1 MQDKLTKQLPWLL
14 AHLIWFLVLPLAVNF
29 FPEEA
34 APSVLTLLLV
44 LLNPIFCAVTGLMYS
59 LRGGRSLVFL
69 VYPAAGWVGSLLVY
83 YNESAWLYAVL
94 GVFCSVLGLIFGR
107 WARSRR
113 QTEAEKWVEENR
125 PAKKAA
131 PAARQPEGK
140 ADAAPTAG
148 YAPRVASKTAAKN
161 AQRAAARKAKE
172 RAEKEEKLRQKNAP
186 KKKKKKKGG
195 H

>member
-107 WARSRR
+107 WSRSRR
-113 QTEAEKWVEENR
+113 R
-125 PAKKAA
+125 
-131 PAARQPEGK
+131 
-140 ADAAPTAG
+140 
-148 YAPRVASKTAAKN
+148 
-161 AQRAAARKAKE
+161 
-172 RAEKEEKLRQKNAP
+172 
-186 KKKKKKKGG
+186 
-195 H
+195 

>member
-94 GVFCSVLGLIFGR
+94 GVFCGAAGGPVEGM
-107 WARSRR
+107 RSFKAKRR
-113 QTEAEKWVEENR
+113 PR
-125 PAKKAA
+125 H
-131 PAARQPEGK
+131 PEGRPGRRSLQPGRAQP
-140 ADAAPTAG
+140 ADQL
-148 YAPRVASKTAAKN
+148 SS
-161 AQRAAARKAKE
+161 
-172 RAEKEEKLRQKNAP
+172 
-186 KKKKKKKGG
+186 
-195 H
+195 